1 MSISFTNSVD
11 ARSAARG
18 LAPLCAG
25 AAAYLFSLF
34 IGDALLQ
41 DSDSFWQIKIGQ
53 WIIDHRAVPYSDFY
67 SFTHFG
73 EPWIS
78 SSWLSQVLYAVSYSW
93 LGWTGPVILASLA
106 IAATAAIFVRLLD
119 EHFEPVRSGLFAM
132 AALLLSL
139 YHLLARP
146 HILALPVMVA
156 WIGALMA
163 AADRRTC
170 PSLKLLPLIALWAN
184 LHGGFVLGLALI
196 GPIALVAVW
205 DVEPARRVAL
215 FARWFLFGLAAL
227 AASCC
232 TPYGWETLLAAAR
245 ILNLGELLHV
255 ISEWMPANFSS
266 LTSFEV
272 ALFALIGFAFYRGV
286 VLSLPRIILLLG
298 LTWMALT
305 HVRSIEAFAFL
316 VPLVLAKPLAG
327 QPRADGVE
335 AARAEERWS
344 PPYITW
350 LAALAIFAGG
360 WTSTALYTAHHPF
373 VFTTNQTPA
382 AAVDVLKEHRFKR
395 IFNGYQFGGYLI
407 GRDVP
412 VFVDGRA
419 ELYGEQFVMD
429 FFNAVEGR
437 KLGKLVP
444 MLDQYR
450 IDATL
455 LGTASPAV
463 ELLDHTPGWKRLY
476 GDDVA
481 VVHVRSEAPPASG
494 TAAPAASN

>member
-11 ARSAARG
+11 MSRAARG

-25 AAAYLFSLF
+25 AGAYLFSLF

-53 WIIDHRAVPYSDFY
+53 WIIDHNALPHSDFY

-78 SSWLSQVLYAVSYSW
+78 SSWLSQVLYALSFAW
-93 LGWTGPVILASLA
+93 LGWTGPVILTCLA
-106 IAATAAIFVRLLD
+106 LAATAAILVHLLD
-119 EHFEPVRSGLFAM
+119 RHFEPVRSGLFTM

-156 WIGALMA
+156 WVGALMA
-163 AADRRTC
+163 AADRRSS
-170 PSLKLLPLIALWAN
+170 PSFLLLPLIALWAN

-196 GPIALVAVW
+196 GPIALEATFSA
-205 DVEPARRVAL
+205 EPARRVAL
-215 FARWFLFGLAAL
+215 FGRWVLFGFAAL
-227 AASCC
+227 AASCF
-232 TPYGWETLLAAAR
+232 TPYGWNTLFAAAR
-245 ILNLGELLHV
+245 ILDLGELLHV
-255 ISEWMPANFSS
+255 ISEWQPANFASF
-266 LTSFEV
+266 TSFEAAV
-272 ALFALIGFAFYRGV
+272 LGLLGFAFYRGL
-286 VLSLPRIILLLG
+286 VLSWPRVLLILG

-316 VPLVLAKPLAG
+316 VPLVLAKPIAG
-327 QPRADGVE
+327 G
-335 AARAEERWS
+335 ARAEADSSSAPDGWT
-344 PPYITW
+344 PPYVTL

-360 WTSTALYTAHHPF
+360 LSSTALFVAHHPF
-373 VFTTNQTPA
+373 LFTTNQTPA
-382 AAVDVLKEHRFKR
+382 AAVDVLKEHRFQR

-419 ELYGEQFVMD
+419 ELYGEKFVMD
-429 FFNAVEGR
+429 FFKAVEGK
-437 KLGKLVP
+437 KLDMLAP

-463 ELLDHTPGWKRLY
+463 TLLDHMPGWKRLY
-476 GDDVA
+476 GDDIA
-481 VVHVRSEAPPASG
+481 VVHVRTAQPAD
-494 TAAPAASN
+494 AASR

>member
-25 AAAYLFSLF
+25 AGAYLFSLF

-53 WIIDHRAVPYSDFY
+53 WIIDHHALPYSDFY
-67 SFTHFG
+67 SFTRFG

-78 SSWLSQVLYAVSYSW
+78 SSWLSQVLYATVFSW
-93 LGWTGPVILASLA
+93 WGWTGAVVLTSLA
-106 IAATAAIFVRLLD
+106 IAATAAIFVHLLD

-156 WIGALMA
+156 WVGALMA
-163 AADRRTC
+163 AADRRTT
-170 PSLKLLPLIALWAN
+170 PSYLLLPLIALWAN

-196 GPIALVAVW
+196 GPIALEATRSA
-205 DVEPARRVAL
+205 EPARRLAL
-215 FARWFLFGLAAL
+215 FMRWVLFGFAAL
-227 AASCC
+227 AASCI
-232 TPYGWETLLAAAR
+232 TPYGWNTLLAAAR
-245 ILNLGELLHV
+245 ILDLGELLHI
-255 ISEWMPANFSS
+255 ISEWQPANFASF
-266 LTSFEV
+266 TSFEA
-272 ALFALIGFAFYRGV
+272 ALLGLLGFAFYRGL
-286 VLSLPRIILLLG
+286 VLSWPRVLLIMG

-327 QPRADGVE
+327 QSHAADASRTLEG
-335 AARAEERWS
+335 RS
-344 PPYITW
+344 PPYVTL
-350 LAALAIFAGG
+350 LAALTIFAGG
-360 WTSTALYTAHHPF
+360 WTSTALFTAHHPF
-373 VFTTNQTPA
+373 VFTTMQTPES
-382 AAVDVLKEHRFKR
+382 AVDVLKAHRFQR

-419 ELYGEQFVMD
+419 ELYGEKFVMD
-429 FFNAVEGR
+429 LFNAVEGR
-437 KLGKLVP
+437 KLGKLLP
-444 MLDQYR
+444 MLDEYR

-481 VVHVRSEAPPASG
+481 VIHVRSEQPQPGAAAASG
-494 TAAPAASN
+494 TAN